1 VNLSHNSGET
11 ADARQIFHIVIEGCH
26 GLLSLPESRCQVAL
40 DYANMPFIIAI
51 ATTIIAIT
59 RLHEIAIS
67 DRALARASALRDIFP

>member
-1 VNLSHNSGET
+1 MNLSHNSGET
-11 ADARQIFHIVIEGCH
+11 ADAWQIVHIVIEGCQN
-26 GLLSLPESRCQVAL
+26 LLSLLESGCQVAL